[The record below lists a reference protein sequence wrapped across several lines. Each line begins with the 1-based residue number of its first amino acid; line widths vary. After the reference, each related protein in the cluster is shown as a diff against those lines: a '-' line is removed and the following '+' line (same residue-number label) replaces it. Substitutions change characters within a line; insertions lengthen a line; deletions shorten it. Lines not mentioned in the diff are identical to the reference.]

1 MNNTIIVER
10 TWEVNGLLINKTY
23 AVDQLTG
30 KKYDC
35 IYTVDEKDGDNL
47 DCFKTL
53 KEAKDYA
60 KSY

>member
-1 MNNTIIVER
+1 MDIIVER
-10 TWEVNGLLINKTY
+10 TWEVNGLLISKTW

-35 IYTVDEKDGDNL
+35 VYMVDNLEGDNL
-47 DCFKTL
+47 DCFGTL
-53 KEAKDYA
+53 KEAKEYA